1 MKNAT
6 IEQKETVNRDFV
18 NARKISA
25 KVTRLANMKAS
36 YRFRLSAILAS
47 DNRPGKLWETTRTAA
62 ERELTEH
69 IGNRRAIGAW

>member
-6 IEQKETVNRDFV
+6 IEQENMINRDFV
-18 NARKISA
+18 NARKVSA

-36 YRFRLSAILAS
+36 YKFRLSAILAS
-47 DNRPGKLWETTRTAA
+47 DNRPGKIWETTRTAA
-62 ERELTEH
+62 ERELAEH

>member
-1 MKNAT
+1 MKNTT
-6 IEQKETVNRDFV
+6 IEQKDMINRDFV

-47 DNRPGKLWETTRTAA
+47 DNRPGKVW
-62 ERELTEH
+62 
-69 IGNRRAIGAW
+69 